1 MIPDFNIHGV
11 VPPIRPGELGHSDD
25 RAPYPTDMLTFCQ
38 RFGSTADRC
47 AILGGLLDLRH
58 ALRGAGL
65 ADGFQWIDGSFT
77 EDVESIRRR
86 PPADIDVVTFAA
98 LGDAAAQRA
107 LAARYPTLLNRA
119 HIKATWRVDHYYMQ
133 TDPGSIDEGFARRVS
148 YWYSMWAHQRDTD
161 RWKGFVSV
169 RLQSTD
175 DLARGWLSKQT
186 GNGVAP

>member
-11 VPPIRPGELGHSDD
+11 VPPIRPGQPGESDD

-47 AILGGLLDLRH
+47 AVLRGLLDLRD
-58 ALRGAGL
+58 AFFGAGL
-65 ADGFQWIDGSFT
+65 ADGYQWIDGSFV
-77 EDVESIRRR
+77 EDVERIRGR

-107 LAARYPTLLNRA
+107 LAARSPKLFDRA
-119 HIKATWRVDHYYMQ
+119 HIKATFHVDHYYVQ
-133 TDPGSIDEGFARRVS
+133 TDSGLLTEPFARRVA
-148 YWYSMWAHQRDTD
+148 YWYSMWGHQRDTE

-169 RLQSTD
+169 SLQSND
-175 DLARGWLSKQT
+175 NLARMWLSAQNA
-186 GNGVAP
+186 NGAAP